1 MKKGGLKDENIIV
14 FMYDDIANNTENPW
28 PGVIINHPN
37 GTDVYAGVPKDYTGN
52 NVNVHNFLA
61 VLLGDNSN
69 LTGGSGK
76 VVINSGPDDHISS
89 STTPITRRRKAI
101 SPTALKAITTLGDL
115 YSVSWRASW
124 MEDSHARDLRN
135 ESLAQ
140 QYEAMTNEKR

>member
-1 MKKGGLKDENIIV
+1 MWSGPDVCHAYQIMKKGGLKDENIIV

-76 VVINSGPDDHISS
+76 VVNSGPDDHISS

-101 SPTALKAITTLGDL
+101 SPTALKAITTYVRPSSSRVPHLLGPLEFDQKWC
-115 YSVSWRASW
+115 S
-124 MEDSHARDLRN
+124 
-135 ESLAQ
+135 
-140 QYEAMTNEKR
+140 